1 MVFGSAR
8 TYCITFGWSR
18 PVQCARISSPL
29 YSFLTFSYFCTD
41 HSHPGAPPVT
51 PVVVVVVFV
60 VIVDFVFVVVVVVVV
75 AVVVIVVVIVVL
87 ANDHQEYP
95 ASCK

>member
-41 HSHPGAPPVT
+41 HSHPGDPPVT
-51 PVVVVVVFV
+51 P
-60 VIVDFVFVVVVVVVV
+60 VVV
-75 AVVVIVVVIVVL
+75 AVVVIVVAVVAIVVAVVFVVVVL
-87 ANDHQEYP
+87 ANDHLEYP
-95 ASCK
+95 ASC